1 MTSTAVQQSTT
12 SAAPDVPPGMR
23 PRGRWKHHWPMLLPL
38 TIVLLI
44 AVFAPMIEPF
54 NPERGAGGASLPPS
68 GVNWFGTDSAGMDVF
83 SRTIAAFRVD
93 IPIALLVTLFATL
106 IGIMLGLIIGMSE
119 SARGPRAWLARGLA
133 RLIDLMESIPAV
145 VLGLVVVAMFGA
157 NAATLVAFMSV
168 VLCAGQ
174 TRLTRTEVLRIR
186 REAFVDAARLAGESD
201 LSLTLRHVLPN
212 ASWPALQNSSVIFA
226 ISIIL
231 TAGLGFIGA
240 GMPPPTPEWG
250 GMIARGASDALVGR
264 WWSAA
269 FPAAALAL
277 TVASF
282 SAAANA
288 VFGRPRT

>member
-1 MTSTAVQQSTT
+1 MAITVVPSRTRRAG
-12 SAAPDVPPGMR
+12 AARSR
-23 PRGRWKHHWPMLLPL
+23 PELRHHWPMLVPL
-38 TIVLLI
+38 ALVLLVT
-44 AVFAPMIEPF
+44 ATASLVSPF
-54 NPERGAGGASLPPS
+54 DPERGAGAASQPPGS
-68 GVNWFGTDSAGMDVF
+68 SNWFGTDSAGMDVF
-83 SRTIAAFRVD
+83 SRTISAFQVD
-93 IPIALLVTLFATL
+93 IPIALLTTLFATV
-106 IGIMLGLIIGMSE
+106 IGITLGLVIGMSE
-119 SARGPRAWLARGLA
+119 SVRGPRSWIARGLA

-186 REAFVDAARLAGESD
+186 REAFIDAGRMAGESEFA
-201 LSLTLRHVLPN
+201 LTMRHVLPN
-212 ASWPALQNSSVIFA
+212 AAWPALQNSSVIFA

-250 GMIARGASDALVGR
+250 GMISRGASDALVGR

-288 VFGRPRT
+288 VFGRPRA

>member
-1 MTSTAVQQSTT
+1 MLIPALIVIGLTV
-12 SAAPDVPPGMR
+12 SAPLIVP
-23 PRGRWKHHWPMLLPL
+23 
-38 TIVLLI
+38 
-44 AVFAPMIEPF
+44 FD
-54 NPERGAGGASLPPS
+54 PERGAGSASLSPN
-68 GVNWFGTDSAGMDVF
+68 GENWFGTDSAGMDVF
-83 SRTIAAFRVD
+83 SRTIAAFRID
-93 IPIALLVTLFATL
+93 IPIALATTVFATV
-106 IGIMLGLIIGMSE
+106 IGITLGLVIGMSE
-119 SARGPRAWLARGLA
+119 SARGPRAWVGRGLA

-157 NAATLVAFMSV
+157 NATTLIAFMSV
-168 VLCAGQ
+168 VLCSGQ

-186 REAFVDAARLAGESD
+186 REAYVDAARMAGESE
-201 LSLTLRHVLPN
+201 LSLTMRHVLPN
-212 ASWPALQNSSVIFA
+212 AAWPALQNSSVIFA

-250 GMIARGASDALVGR
+250 GMISRGASDALAGR

-269 FPAAALAL
+269 FPAAALAI

>member
-1 MTSTAVQQSTT
+1 MAITAVPPSTM
-12 SAAPDVPPGMR
+12 SAAPEAPRSGPPR
-23 PRGRWKHHWPMLLPL
+23 ARWKRHWPMLLPL
-38 TIVLLI
+38 TIVLL
-44 AVFAPMIEPF
+44 VTVLAPWIEPF

-68 GVNWFGTDSAGMDVF
+68 GVNFFGTDSAGMDVF

-93 IPIALLVTLFATL
+93 IPIALLTTLFATL
-106 IGIMLGLIIGMSE
+106 IGITLGLVVGMSE

-157 NAATLVAFMSV
+157 NATTLVAFMSV

-212 ASWPALQNSSVIFA
+212 AAWPALQNSSVIFA

-250 GMIARGASDALVGR
+250 GMISRGASDALVGR

>member
-1 MTSTAVQQSTT
+1 MAITAPPASTRTAGPARFR
-12 SAAPDVPPGMR
+12 SA
-23 PRGRWKHHWPMLLPL
+23 GRQLRKHWLMVLPL
-38 TIVLLI
+38 AIVLLI
-44 AVFAPMIEPF
+44 TVLAPIIETF
-54 NPERGAGGASLPPS
+54 DPERGAGAASQAPNA
-68 GVNWFGTDSAGMDVF
+68 VNWFGTDSAGMDVF
-83 SRTIAAFRVD
+83 SRTVAAFRVD
-93 IPIALLVTLFATL
+93 IPIALLTTLFATVL
-106 IGIMLGLIIGMSE
+106 GITLGLVIGMSE
-119 SARGPRAWLARGLA
+119 SSRGVRSWIARGLA

-157 NAATLVAFMSV
+157 NAVTLVAFMSV

-186 REAFVDAARLAGESD
+186 REAFVDAARMAGESE
-201 LSLTLRHVLPN
+201 LALTIRHVLPN
-212 ASWPALQNSSVIFA
+212 AAWPALQNSSVIFA

-250 GMIARGASDALVGR
+250 GMISRGASDALVGR

-269 FPAAALAL
+269 FPAAALAV

>member
-1 MTSTAVQQSTT
+1 MATTAPPLTR
-12 SAAPDVPPGMR
+12 SARRSR
-23 PRGRWKHHWPMLLPL
+23 PVSPQLRHHWLKLIPLAIILLV
-38 TIVLLI
+38 T
-44 AVFAPMIEPF
+44 VFAGLIEPF
-54 NPERGAGGASLPPS
+54 DPERGAGAASQPPS
-68 GVNWFGTDSAGMDVF
+68 VTNWFGTDSAGMDVL
-83 SRTIAAFRVD
+83 SRTVAAFQVD
-93 IPIALLVTLFATL
+93 IPIALLTTLFATIL
-106 IGIMLGLIIGMSE
+106 GITLGLVIGMSE
-119 SARGPRAWLARGLA
+119 SSRGIRAWIARGLA

-157 NAATLVAFMSV
+157 NAITLVAFMSV

-186 REAFVDAARLAGESD
+186 REAFIDAGRLAGESEFA
-201 LSLTLRHVLPN
+201 LTIRHVLPN

-250 GMIARGASDALVGR
+250 GMISRGASDALVGR

-269 FPAAALAL
+269 FPAAALAV
-277 TVASF
+277 TVAAF